1 MTDEEDIW
9 GDEDAG
15 AAPAGAVGPEGF
27 SEPDLTGDPEEA
39 LRSLERLEALAKGE
53 TPPSAPASPPPAS
66 APGPT
71 PSSGRGGRPRVAAA
85 PRPVQSWARIAAPVA
100 LLVAVIVVVS
110 LAFQSGVVGGG
121 AAGDTPSPKPSKPAT
136 KSPKPSKS
144 ATASAKPSARP
155 SASTSTQP
163 AGTGQTKVYV
173 VKAGDTLSGIAARFG
188 ISVFEIE
195 ELNAD
200 ADLTTLQ
207 PGQKLTVPAP

>member
-1 MTDEEDIW
+1 MSDDDQIGT
-9 GDEDAG
+9 GDDAGRAAAG
-15 AAPAGAVGPEGF
+15 AAGPEGL
-27 SEPDLTGDPEEA
+27 SEPGVAGDPEEA

-53 TPPSAPASPPPAS
+53 TPPSVSPSVSAPVPAS
-66 APGPT
+66 APR
-71 PSSGRGGRPRVAAA
+71 RGGRPRVAAA
-85 PRPVQSWARIAAPVA
+85 PRPAQSWARIAAPVA

-121 AAGDTPSPKPSKPAT
+121 PAGDTPSPKPSKSAT

-144 ATASAKPSARP
+144 ATASTKPSAKA

-173 VKAGDTLSGIAARFG
+173 VKAGDTLSGIAARFE

-195 ELNAD
+195 ELNAG

-207 PGQKLTVPAP
+207 PGQKLNVPAP

>member
-1 MTDEEDIW
+1 MSDDDEIVT
-9 GDEDAG
+9 GDDAG
-15 AAPAGAVGPEGF
+15 RAAAGANGSEGP
-27 SEPDLTGDPEEA
+27 SEPGVTGDPEDA

-53 TPPSAPASPPPAS
+53 TPPSVS
-66 APGPT
+66 APVPAAA
-71 PSSGRGGRPRVAAA
+71 SRRRGRPRVAAA
-85 PRPVQSWARIAAPVA
+85 LRPAQSWARIAAPVA

-121 AAGDTPSPKPSKPAT
+121 PAGDTPSPKPSKSAT
-136 KSPKPSKS
+136 KSPRPSKS
-144 ATASAKPSARP
+144 ATASAKPSAKP

-173 VKAGDTLSGIAARFG
+173 VKAGDTLSGIAARFE

-195 ELNAD
+195 ELNAG

-207 PGQKLTVPAP
+207 PGQKLNVPAP